1 VIAFTYNPDQVKG
14 RAISELENTLRDL
27 QLADKKENIKNKDD
41 EVARDLKSAIAKLN
55 KATKFLFRILSVLTE
70 QWHPDA
76 KLPELRREDLD
87 RTILDAETT
96 IQNLL
101 EVNDRAKVQKDA
113 NKRVVNK
120 LGRGIKTVCTHL
132 KPFIKTVLSIAVPG
146 SAVLLRIDPSLSCR
160 FQFSI
165 PLDYYATALHC

>member
-1 VIAFTYNPDQVKG
+1 VIAFIYNPEQVQD
-14 RAISELENTLRDL
+14 RAISELKNTLRNL
-27 QLADKKENIKNKDD
+27 QLTDKKDNIKSKDD

-55 KATKFLFRILSVLTE
+55 KATNFLFRILSVLTE

-76 KLPELRREDLD
+76 KLPELCRDDLD

-101 EVNDRAKVQKDA
+101 EANDRAKVQKDA

-120 LGRGIKTVCTHL
+120 LGRGIKTVCTQL
-132 KPFIKTVLSIAVPG
+132 KPFIKTVLSIAVQG
-146 SAVLLRIDPSLSCR
+146 SAVLLRVDPSLILR
-160 FQFSI
+160 FRFST
-165 PLDYYATALHC
+165 PLGYYATALHC